1 MLKVSQNK
9 VGTEEGRKELE
20 DNSDSKEG
28 NNDGKED
35 EDGQK
40 YRQ

>member
-1 MLKVSQNK
+1 
-9 VGTEEGRKELE
+9 LE

-35 EDGQK
+35 EDG
-40 YRQ
+40 